1 MVFMCL
7 DYLSRNP
14 ETFSNKNMAGNRAI
28 SESLWLCG
36 FNEYSSLIS
45 LLHTT
50 DEYILPE
57 TLADYVNVP
66 QFFQLPTS
74 PPRTGSGIYSP
85 LATSMMDERKW
96 GNIKNF
102 LTCVVRAN

>member
-1 MVFMCL
+1 MGTQT
-7 DYLSRNP
+7 S
-14 ETFSNKNMAGNRAI
+14 SSKNMAGNRAI

-57 TLADYVNVP
+57 TLSDYVNVP

-74 PPRTGSGIYSP
+74 PPRSGSGIYSP

>member
-1 MVFMCL
+1 MCL
-7 DYLSRNP
+7 DYLRGNP
-14 ETFSNKNMAGNRAI
+14 ETSSNKNMAGNRAI
-28 SESLWLCG
+28 SGNLWLCG
-36 FNEYSSLIS
+36 FNGEYSPLIS

-74 PPRTGSGIYSP
+74 PPRSGTGIYSP

-96 GNIKNF
+96 DELPYVCGQG
-102 LTCVVRAN
+102 

>member
-1 MVFMCL
+1 MGTQRLLVI
-7 DYLSRNP
+7 R
-14 ETFSNKNMAGNRAI
+14 T
-28 SESLWLCG
+28 WLEIELFLKIYGCVVSM
-36 FNEYSSLIS
+36 EYSPLIS

-74 PPRTGSGIYSP
+74 PPRSGTGIYSP
-85 LATSMMDERKW
+85 LATSMMEERKW
-96 GNIKNF
+96 DKLPYVCGQG
-102 LTCVVRAN
+102 